1 MVEVGPTKGNESES
15 RNHHLAARMGSV
27 SEYVS
32 LAVAESE
39 VVCAEGSS
47 TAWCNPAHIDGEEGP
62 VVCVL
67 SFLDVVSRQVRRV
80 GRKGYSEGVV
90 QVGHS
95 GRVSRATKLDLAE
108 GDGRWDGGGGWEGEE
123 RGM

>member
-1 MVEVGPTKGNESES
+1 MVEVGPTKGNESGS
-15 RNHHLAARMGSV
+15 RYHHLAARVGSV

-47 TAWCNPAHIDGEEGP
+47 AARCNPAHIDGEEGP
-62 VVCVL
+62 VVRVL
-67 SFLDVVSRQVRRV
+67 SFFDVVPRQVRRI
-80 GRKGYSEGVV
+80 GRKGYPEGVV

-95 GRVSRATKLDLAE
+95 RRVSRATKLDLAMPKRTS
-108 GDGRWDGGGGWEGEE
+108 GASDARQG
-123 RGM
+123 